1 MKSLDGDR
9 QMLDD
14 IYPIPAGNPA
24 EGTKVMRTIKA
35 GLALAVAGSML
46 LAPLAAAGRRQDG
59 IISGSAAA
67 EAKQPYNKY
76 IIRAVDT
83 SNNQIAQATTLDA
96 QGKFAVNGLTAGSFL
111 IELVKGAT
119 PNGQGGK
126 VVCTAGPF
134 TLQDGASQVDD
145 LMIKKGANV
154 HCNKP
159 VGRRSACSARRRRP
173 ASRRASWQTATIPVT
188 PPPAQQLSVTPT
200 AVSGAQ

>member
-9 QMLDD
+9 QMLDH

-24 EGTKVMRTIKA
+24 EGSKVMRTIKA
-35 GLALAVAGSML
+35 GLALAVAGSMVL
-46 LAPLAAAGRRQDG
+46 SPLAAAGRQNG

-67 EAKQPYNKY
+67 EAKQPYSQY
-76 IIRAVDT
+76 VIRAVDT

-119 PNGQGGK
+119 PSGQGGK
-126 VVCTAGPF
+126 VICTAGPF
-134 TLQDGASQVDD
+134 TLQDSASQVND

-159 VGRRSACSARRRRP
+159 VAALWLLAAAGAAGVTAAVVANGDDP
-173 ASRRASWQTATIPVT
+173 A
-188 PPPAQQLSVTPT
+188 PPPPPVSVGGLS
-200 AVSGAQ
+200 VSGAQ

>member
-9 QMLDD
+9 QMLDH
-14 IYPIPAGNPA
+14 IHPIPAGNPA
-24 EGTKVMRTIKA
+24 EGSKVMRTIKA
-35 GLALAVAGSML
+35 GLALAVAGSMVL
-46 LAPLAAAGRRQDG
+46 SPLAAAGRQNG

-67 EAKQPYNKY
+67 EAKQPYSQY
-76 IIRAVDT
+76 VIRAVDT
-83 SNNQIAQATTLDA
+83 SNNQIAQATTLDS
-96 QGKFAVNGLTAGSFL
+96 QGKFAVSGLTAGSFL

-134 TLQDGASQVDD
+134 TLQDSASQVND

-159 VGRRSACSARRRRP
+159 VAALWLLAAAGAAGVTAAIVANGDDP
-173 ASRRASWQTATIPVT
+173 APVPVVT
-188 PPPAQQLSVTPT
+188 VTPT
-200 AVSGAQ
+200 VISGAQ

>member
-9 QMLDD
+9 QMLDH
-14 IYPIPAGNPA
+14 IHPIPAGNPA
-24 EGTKVMRTIKA
+24 EGTKFMRTIKA
-35 GLALAVAGSML
+35 GLALAVAGSMVL
-46 LAPLAAAGRRQDG
+46 SPLAAAGRQNG

-67 EAKQPYNKY
+67 EAKQPYDKY
-76 IIRAVDT
+76 MVRAVDT
-83 SNNQIAQATTLDA
+83 SNNTIAQATTLDA

-119 PNGQGGK
+119 PGGQGGK

-134 TLQDGASQVDD
+134 TLQDGAAQVD
-145 LMIKKGANV
+145 LMIKKGANI

-159 VGRRSACSARRRRP
+159 ISSLWLLAAAGAAGVTAGVVANGDNP
-173 ASRRASWQTATIPVT
+173 APVT
-188 PPPAQQLSVTPT
+188 PPPPAQQLSVTPV

>member
-1 MKSLDGDR
+1 
-9 QMLDD
+9 
-14 IYPIPAGNPA
+14 
-24 EGTKVMRTIKA
+24 MRTIKA
-35 GLALAVAGSML
+35 GLALAIIGSMMF
-46 LAPLAAAGRRQDG
+46 APLAAAGRQNG

-76 IIRAVDT
+76 VIRARDM
-83 SNNQIAQATTLDA
+83 SNNEVAQQTTLDA
-96 QGKFAVNGLTAGSFL
+96 EGKFAVSGLAAGTFM

-134 TLQDGASQVDD
+134 TLQDSASQVAD

-154 HCNKP
+154 HCNRP
-159 VGRRSACSARRRRP
+159 VAAYLLLGAAAAAGVTAGIVAGGDAP
-173 ASRRASWQTATIPVT
+173 A
-188 PPPAQQLSVTPT
+188 PAPQQLSVTPT